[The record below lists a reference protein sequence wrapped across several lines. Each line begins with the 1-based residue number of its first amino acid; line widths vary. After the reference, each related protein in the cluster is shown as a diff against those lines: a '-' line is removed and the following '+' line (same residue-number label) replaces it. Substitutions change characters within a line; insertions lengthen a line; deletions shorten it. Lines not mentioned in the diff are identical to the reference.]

1 MIRYL
6 KYLFLLVL
14 AGCLL
19 TVALANRGTATLNLL
34 TPELENLVSPTF
46 STSITLPIYLIVF
59 AGIAAGILIGFIWEW
74 FREHK
79 HRAEAAQR
87 KREAQTLAREVTRLK
102 DKQNEGKDEILA
114 LVDDGPRKAG

>member
-1 MIRYL
+1 MRYL

-14 AGCLL
+14 AGSLL
-19 TVALANRGTATLNLL
+19 TVALANRGEVTLNLL
-34 TPELENLVSPTF
+34 TPELETLAGF
-46 STSITLPIYLIVF
+46 ALSITLPLYAVVF

>member
-1 MIRYL
+1 MRYV

-19 TVALANRGTATLNLL
+19 TIALANRGEVTLNLL
-34 TPELENLVSPTF
+34 TPDLAEVAGF
-46 STSITLPIYLIVF
+46 SYAITLPLYMVVF

-79 HRAEAAQR
+79 HRVEARQR
-87 KREAQTLAREVTRLK
+87 TREAKTLAREVGRLK

-114 LVDDGPRKAG
+114 LVDDAPRKAS